1 MIENLYGWQERTEL
15 LMGTEAMQRLR
26 EAHVLVVGAGGVGGY
41 ALEMLA
47 RVGVGRLTIVDADE
61 VQESNRNRQIIA
73 ACSTVGKAKVD
84 LWEER
89 IRDIAPECIVRT
101 RRIFLKDELTEELL
115 DAGPYTFVIDAI
127 DTLSPKVFLI
137 ASLQRRSMPFIS
149 AMGAGS
155 KFDPTKLRV
164 GDMKKVGGCP
174 LSRVVRKRLRKL
186 GVSVSFPVVYSEE
199 LPDKETLEV
208 TDGENNKKSVN
219 GTVAYLPAVAGCYA
233 AYYAVSVIT
242 QKEENE

>member
-1 MIENLYGWQERTEL
+1 MIENVYGWQERTLL
-15 LMGTEAMQRLR
+15 LMGEEAMQRLR
-26 EAHVLVVGAGGVGGY
+26 DAHVLVVGAGGVGGY

-47 RVGVGRLTIVDADE
+47 RAGIGRLTIVDSDE

-73 ACSTVGKAKVD
+73 TCSTVGKSKVD
-84 LWEER
+84 LWKER
-89 IRDIAPECIVRT
+89 IEDIAPECVVRT
-101 RRIFLKDELTEELL
+101 HRLFLKDELTEELL
-115 DAGPYTFVIDAI
+115 DAEPYTFVIDAI

-137 ASLQRRSMPFIS
+137 ASLQRRSIPFIS

-155 KFDPTKLRV
+155 KYDPTKLRV

-233 AYYAVSVIT
+233 AYYAVKTIT
-242 QKEENE
+242 QKEENK